1 MNDIK
6 NYYANKFNIMTA
18 QLNPKETEAL
28 NKLSQKYSFE
38 ELSKAIDSL
47 SYRPKPTQLESTL
60 IELLSKKTQEQK
72 QKGETS
78 DVKRE
83 TSEHKT
89 LTFDDI
95 PYIYKRIFT
104 QYNIPKNLIDFNLL
118 SSLDK
123 YLKTVY
129 LSDLIAEHLYERL
142 TSDVE
147 RETLEKYTKIA
158 NRHFAKMTL
167 SQREKEE
174 AYKIYIK
181 SLIKKELGIYT

>member
-1 MNDIK
+1 MNDIVD
-6 NYYANKFNIMTA
+6 YYASKFNTVRTS
-18 QLNPKETEAL
+18 LNPREIESL
-28 NKLSQKYSFE
+28 NKLSQTYPFE

-47 SYRPKPTQLESTL
+47 SYRPKPTQIESV
-60 IELLSKKTQEQK
+60 IIKMLSDHGK
-72 QKGETS
+72 QKRETS

-83 TSEHKT
+83 TS
-89 LTFDDI
+89 DI
-95 PYIYKRIFT
+95 PDIYKRIFT
-104 QYNIPKNLIDFNLL
+104 HYNIPKNLIDFNLL

-158 NRHFAKMTL
+158 NQHFAKMTL